1 MLDPTTRAALEPV
14 ILFFDRLGIEYY
26 VGGSLASIAY
36 GEPRTTMN
44 ADIVAAL
51 DESHGEPIQ
60 SALGDG
66 FYADAAQIRGA
77 I

>member
-1 MLDPTTRAALEPV
+1 
-14 ILFFDRLGIEYY
+14 
-26 VGGSLASIAY
+26 
-36 GEPRTTMN
+36 MN